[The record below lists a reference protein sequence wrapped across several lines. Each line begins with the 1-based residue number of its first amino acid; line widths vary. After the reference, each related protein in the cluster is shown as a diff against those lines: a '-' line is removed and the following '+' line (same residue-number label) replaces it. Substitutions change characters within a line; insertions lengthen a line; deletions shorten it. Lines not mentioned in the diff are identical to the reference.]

1 MVREVMMR
9 TTDRES
15 RDFFSENGASECER
29 ARSERGIRGGKVLS
43 IDPTPYQRPRTGPL
57 GEISIESS
65 RFVLHA
71 PSRSIFQD
79 PFLDKIQHPRIPRR
93 ARSAF
98 CSVMPNI

>member
-15 RDFFSENGASECER
+15 RDFFSENGASECEQDLS
-29 ARSERGIRGGKVLS
+29 AAYGGKVLS

-57 GEISIESS
+57 GESSIESS